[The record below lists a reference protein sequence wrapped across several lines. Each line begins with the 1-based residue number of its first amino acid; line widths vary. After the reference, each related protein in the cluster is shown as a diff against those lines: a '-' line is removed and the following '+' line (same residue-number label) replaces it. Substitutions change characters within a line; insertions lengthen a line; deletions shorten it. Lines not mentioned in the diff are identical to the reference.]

1 MDDHNIRIE
10 FDLRPEKEAKLVA
23 ALETTVLICFASIA
37 KNLNFVTKAMVSP
50 EAVVQRI
57 EGSVINVVLKMN
69 EFWSGEA
76 EINKGR
82 FDNITASMFVLKLL
96 NCFIRHQTA
105 SLELMNI
112 DPHAFD
118 PPLTEVDDKL
128 LEDVS
133 QLFRKLQR
141 FAGTIPVT
149 FSTQNNYCAVPKA
162 TDPFWTKIQ
171 NPKDPISEFALEKM
185 ADLAS
190 VMLRIVDNENLNCWT
205 GKVNNDT
212 ILPLKFAGK
221 ARSIK
226 IAAVSGSILEV
237 KGTRWDGIF
246 WIFNIDERRK
256 YPEGIKVEFAE
267 DNQPHFVLD
276 D

>member
-1 MDDHNIRIE
+1 MDEHNIQIE

-23 ALETTVLICFASIA
+23 ALETTVLTGFSSIA

-171 NPKDPISEFALEKM
+171 KAKEKLTEQALEEM
-185 ADLAS
+185 ADRAT
-190 VMLRIVDNENLNCWT
+190 VMLRSVDAENLNCWT
-205 GKVNNDT
+205 GKVNDDT

-221 ARSIK
+221 ARSTQV
-226 IAAVSGSILEV
+226 AAVSASILEV
-237 KGTRWDGIF
+237 KGTRWEGVF
-246 WIFNIDERRK
+246 WIFDINDNRN
-256 YPEGIKVEFAE
+256 YPEGIKVEFKE
-267 DNQPHFVLD
+267 DNQSKFEFD